1 MNDNYN
7 DKNLSS
13 DHYHEPES
21 NDNHSK
27 KPKKK
32 KGFFGYI
39 VVGLIC
45 SMLGGMVSAGA
56 TMYYYPKI
64 NPSLSNTDG
73 IDDNSTTSGKI
84 TPTPTNY
91 IPLSVSNIAKKVGP
105 AVVGVATSVSSR
117 DRFGFPSESGG
128 FGSGI
133 IFSEEGY
140 ILTNYHVVQGAKEIS
155 VIFNTSKNEEEKKE
169 YEAKLLN
176 YNEKLDVAVIKLVE
190 DVKVPAVAKFGNSDN
205 LQAGDPV
212 IAIGNPLG
220 QDFLGTV
227 TSGVVS
233 ALNRKVTDEN
243 NNIQSYIQTDAA
255 INNGNSGGALVNIY
269 GEVIGVNSAKIG
281 GSNVEGLG
289 FAIAINDIEPLL
301 QDLIKPII
309 TIGVT
314 ISEINDALSKK
325 YSLPIGIYIH
335 EVEEFSPAE
344 VAGLKS
350 GDVIIEFDGKKISTS
365 DELNEIKQ
373 SHEVGDEIEIKVYR
387 NEEYKNLTLKLK

>member
-1 MNDNYN
+1 MNENYN

-13 DHYHEPES
+13 DHYQEPRPDGNS
-21 NDNHSK
+21 SK
-27 KPKKK
+27 IQTRRR
-32 KGFFGYI
+32 GFFSYI

-45 SMLGGMVSAGA
+45 SMLGGIVSAGA

-64 NPSLSNTDG
+64 NPSLSNNG
-73 IDDNSTTSGKI
+73 GVEDNSTTSEKI
-84 TPTPTNY
+84 TATPTNY

-133 IFSEEGY
+133 IFSEDGY
-140 ILTNYHVVQGAKEIS
+140 ILTNYHVVQGAKEIT
-155 VIFNTSKNEEEKKE
+155 VIFNTSKNDEEKKE
-169 YEAKLLN
+169 YEAKLIN

-220 QDFLGTV
+220 QDFLGTI

-243 NNIQSYIQTDAA
+243 DNIQSYIQTDAA

-301 QDLIKPII
+301 KDLIKPII
-309 TIGVT
+309 TIGVS

-335 EVEEFSPAE
+335 EVEPFSPAE
-344 VAGLKS
+344 VAGLKA

-373 SHEVGDEIEIKVYR
+373 NHEIGDEIELKVFR
-387 NEEYKNLTLKLK
+387 EESYKTLTLKLK

>member
-1 MNDNYN
+1 MNDNYD
-7 DKNLSS
+7 DKNLSLEQ
-13 DHYHEPES
+13 YHEPKPTE
-21 NDNHSK
+21 NDSK
-27 KPKKK
+27 GQTKK
-32 KGFFGYI
+32 KGFFSYI

-45 SMLGGMVSAGA
+45 SMLGGIVSAGA

-64 NPSLSNTDG
+64 NPNLSNNGKTQD
-73 IDDNSTTSGKI
+73 SSRTSEKI
-84 TPTPTNY
+84 TATPTNY

-133 IFSEEGY
+133 IFSEDGY
-140 ILTNYHVVQGAKEIS
+140 ILTNYHVVQGAKEIT
-155 VIFNTSKNEEEKKE
+155 VIFNTSKNDEEKKE

-220 QDFLGTV
+220 EDFLGTI
-227 TSGVVS
+227 TSGVIS

-301 QDLIKPII
+301 EDLIKPII

-314 ISEINDALSKK
+314 ISEINEDLSEK

-335 EVEEFSPAE
+335 EVEQFSPAE
-344 VAGLKS
+344 IAGLKA
-350 GDVIIEFDGKKISTS
+350 GDVIIEFDGEKISTS
-365 DELNEIKQ
+365 DELNELKQ
-373 SHEVGDEIEIKVYR
+373 KHEIDDEIEMKVFR
-387 NEEYKNLTLKLK
+387 EDGYKMLTLKLK